1 MEHIPEQQIDS
12 IIKLFVTWNNHN
24 NDEVGQRMV
33 QRFDRW
39 FDCLATLR
47 LGECKIK
54 NTAHLKICESFGS
67 VLSQIQKP
75 KELVP
80 SAYQLFTS
88 ELDKYTDHPKV
99 FEMDVDAGTMVQ
111 KVWPTLSKSHQNL
124 LLENYMHGRKVANN
138 EMLELLEAR
147 YALKKAIFT
156 EFHKNNSKG
165 IDWVLTST
173 TPDRDLIPMPLF
185 ESGVL
190 NNAVEQ
196 QYFECWLI
204 NAPIICLD
212 VQEFAPFA
220 HAIKEGA
227 IASEMELNAAPT
239 PTPVTDGQTSVAPEI
254 KDTPSFESTP
264 MPTVENNDNVNSIAK
279 PIVLMVLTAVALIG
293 IWVLLS
299 GGGS

>member
-47 LGECKIK
+47 LGENKIK

-99 FEMDVDAGTMVQ
+99 FETAVDAATMVK
-111 KVWPTLSKSHQNL
+111 KVWTNLSKSHQNL

-156 EFHKNNSKG
+156 EFHKNNSTG

-173 TPDRDLIPMPLF
+173 TPDRDLIPMPFF

-239 PTPVTDGQTSVAPEI
+239 PTDGQTTSVAPEV
-254 KDTPSFESTP
+254 KDTPAFEPTP
-264 MPTVENNDNVNSIAK
+264 MPTIENNDNVNSIAK

-299 GGGS
+299 GSGS

>member
-47 LGECKIK
+47 LGENKTK
-54 NTAHLKICESFGS
+54 NTAHLRICESFGG

-80 SAYQLFTS
+80 SAYQLFKS
-88 ELDKYTDHPKV
+88 ELDNYTEHTKV
-99 FEMDVDAGTMVQ
+99 FELDVAPDTMVK
-111 KVWPTLSKSHQNL
+111 KVWSTLSKTHQNL
-124 LLENYMHGRKVANN
+124 LLENYMHGRKVGNN

-147 YALKKAIFT
+147 YALKKAIFN
-156 EFHKNNSKG
+156 EFHKNNGNG
-165 IDWVLTST
+165 IDWVLTSST
-173 TPDRDLIPMPLF
+173 LDRDLIPMPLF
-185 ESGVL
+185 ESGLL

-220 HAIKEGA
+220 HAIKEGC
-227 IASEMELNAAPT
+227 IASEMELDASPAALEAPKGVGFPPT
-239 PTPVTDGQTSVAPEI
+239 E
-254 KDTPSFESTP
+254 
-264 MPTVENNDNVNSIAK
+264 PTVAEPVSVPVIDDNDNVNSIAK
-279 PIVLMVLTAVALIG
+279 PIVLMVGTAVALIG
-293 IWVLLS
+293 IWILLS
-299 GGGS
+299 GGS